1 MRYLNFFL
9 LSLILSGCVS
19 FEEMRAKR
27 AAYDNQQCVS
37 KGFTPNTDTFRLC
50 LDNRSVERIA
60 RSAKATAQNAKNAAE
75 NARLGATYS
84 CINSGGVMAGSTC
97 LK

>member
-1 MRYLNFFL
+1 MKYFFL

-19 FEEMRAKR
+19 HEEIIAKE

-37 KGFTPNTDTFRLC
+37 KGFTPNTDTYRLC

-60 RSAKATAQNAKNAAE
+60 RSAKVAAENAADAAE

-84 CINSGGVMAGSTC
+84 CIYSGGIMAGSTC